1 MKKLIILM
9 LFLPL
14 ILFGC
19 NSKTNKPDNID
30 DNEKNISTTGITL
43 VDNDIKII
51 NDTLEKLTK
60 ETAYENAAFKI
71 EISEK
76 NNKSLKISVIKPITD
91 IMSYFNV
98 TTADDTVKSI
108 RNSLT
113 FDTIYDNIKTSLNK
127 DFGGM
132 TVYYYDNEDL
142 YNKNE
147 FYTLKSISNK

>member
-1 MKKLIILM
+1 MKRLIIPILLLS
-9 LFLPL
+9 LF
-14 ILFGC
+14 LFGC
-19 NSKTNKPDNID
+19 NNQTNKNINSEKVKEENTIILND
-30 DNEKNISTTGITL
+30 D
-43 VDNDIKII
+43 DIKII

-71 EISEK
+71 EMSEK
-76 NNKSLKISVIKPITD
+76 NNNSLKISAIKSITD

-127 DFGGM
+127 DFEGM

>member
-1 MKKLIILM
+1 MKRLIIPILLLS
-9 LFLPL
+9 LF
-14 ILFGC
+14 LFGC
-19 NSKTNKPDNID
+19 NNQTNKNINSEKILVEENTIILNDNY
-30 DNEKNISTTGITL
+30 
-43 VDNDIKII
+43 IKTI

-71 EISEK
+71 EMSEK

-98 TTADDTVKSI
+98 NTADDTVKSI

-132 TVYYYDNEDL
+132 TVYYYDNEYL

>member
-1 MKKLIILM
+1 MLM

-14 ILFGC
+14 LLFGC
-19 NSKTNKPDNID
+19 NSKTNKPDNIY

-43 VDNDIKII
+43 VENDIKII

-76 NNKSLKISVIKPITD
+76 NNKSLEISVIKPITD

-98 TTADDTVKSI
+98 NTADDTVKSI
-108 RNSLT
+108 RNSLI

-127 DFGGM
+127 DFEGM

-147 FYTLKSISNK
+147 FYTLKSVSNK

>member
-1 MKKLIILM
+1 MKKLTMLM

-14 ILFGC
+14 LLFGC

-71 EISEK
+71 EMSEK

-98 TTADDTVKSI
+98 NTADDTVKSV
-108 RNSLT
+108 RNALT

-127 DFGGM
+127 DFEGM
-132 TVYYYDNEDL
+132 TVYYYDNEEL
-142 YNKNE
+142 CNKNE
-147 FYTLKSISNK
+147 FYTLKNIYNK